1 MTNILDYVRLT
12 RPFMVLCASAA
23 FVAGAV
29 VSGASFSVAHL
40 AYGLVAVVTSV
51 GGWFV
56 LNDVFDRER
65 DMINKPDRAI
75 ASGRVRVDAG
85 GLFAALLFA
94 ASLLALFQ
102 LPAHARIWLVGIAPI
117 LIFYSQLK
125 VRVAWLANIATAI
138 VGATM
143 ALTGA
148 AMTGHYGYSWLI
160 AAFAFLCILGREII
174 KDIEDVPGDQA
185 VGLKTV
191 PIIFGKRASL
201 RAVLLLWGALI
212 MIIPFPYALGIFSLG
227 YLFLALMA
235 GLLLSI
241 SLSGLNVAMT
251 QKNISTSLRLS
262 QYSLALGIAAFVVA
276 V

>member
-1 MTNILDYVRLT
+1 
-12 RPFMVLCASAA
+12 
-23 FVAGAV
+23 
-29 VSGASFSVAHL
+29 
-40 AYGLVAVVTSV
+40 
-51 GGWFV
+51 
-56 LNDVFDRER
+56 
-65 DMINKPDRAI
+65 
-75 ASGRVRVDAG
+75 
-85 GLFAALLFA
+85 
-94 ASLLALFQ
+94 
-102 LPAHARIWLVGIAPI
+102 
-117 LIFYSQLK
+117 
-125 VRVAWLANIATAI
+125 
-138 VGATM
+138 
-143 ALTGA
+143 
-148 AMTGHYGYSWLI
+148 MTGHYGYSWLI